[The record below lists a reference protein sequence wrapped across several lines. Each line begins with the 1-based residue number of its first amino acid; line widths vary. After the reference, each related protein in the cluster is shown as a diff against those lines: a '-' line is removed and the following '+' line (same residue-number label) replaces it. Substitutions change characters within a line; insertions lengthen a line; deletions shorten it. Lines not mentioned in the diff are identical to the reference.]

1 LAFKWSLPIA
11 GIPWPASS
19 DCVLSPP
26 TPLPSP
32 PYARAR
38 AHAHPFG
45 QMFPSLPWRI
55 GRAGLRVRRS
65 LLSRQSTARTSVATV
80 AMCALARPSP
90 AIRWPLGR
98 CCDCSFEGR
107 IVKAN
112 RRCAMP
118 SSLLPSRPAWQLRQ
132 DRPPTVDAERTA
144 RTMPTVRTTAEV
156 KVDEVTDPEAN
167 PEATVP
173 QTDNH
178 MTPATS
184 DPMAETPAAACHQRP
199 GVAITATRGCG

>member
-1 LAFKWSLPIA
+1 M
-11 GIPWPASS
+11 
-19 DCVLSPP
+19 
-26 TPLPSP
+26 
-32 PYARAR
+32 R
-38 AHAHPFG
+38 AHAHMRIRLARCSRPFLG
-45 QMFPSLPWRI
+45 GSAAL
-55 GRAGLRVRRS
+55 ALRVRRS

-112 RRCAMP
+112 RRCALP

-144 RTMPTVRTTAEV
+144 RTMPRVRTTAEV
-156 KVDEVTDPEAN
+156 TVDEVTD